1 MQLVAGILRRDR
13 LQPKGPRDI
22 AKLLADNDVAAAS
35 GWPVPQGLE
44 QVKRL
49 SAAHLADRDAVQA
62 QSQRR
67 ADEIGQRGDTVLCAQ
82 CHQVGSGA
90 PTLPRILDEDDA
102 DRSSWPPRQ
111 GAHSPASSCPL
122 MRRRRRA
129 HSGGRQP
136 LLAGLCGFGS
146 SPLRRRNRPGLKTAT
161 AGLRRRQVYRLAR
174 AYLLR
179 GPAALASRRRGK
191 PSNRSYPS
199 DVRATATCRSSFLA
213 VLSQPE
219 HLAAQVEIVAQVF
232 GRPLVDHP
240 AALQRYRG
248 IRQR

>member
-1 MQLVAGILRRDR
+1 MGACGGGTRIGVALVYVGGKNRLIMQLVAGILRRDR

-22 AKLLADNDVAAAS
+22 AKLLADSDVAAAP

-90 PTLPRILDEDDA
+90 PKLPRILDEDDA

-122 MRRRRRA
+122 MCRRRRA

-136 LLAGLCGFGS
+136 LLAG
-146 SPLRRRNRPGLKTAT
+146 PLR
-161 AGLRRRQVYRLAR
+161 LRLIT
-174 AYLLR
+174 
-179 GPAALASRRRGK
+179 PEAA
-191 PSNRSYPS
+191 
-199 DVRATATCRSSFLA
+199 
-213 VLSQPE
+213 
-219 HLAAQVEIVAQVF
+219 
-232 GRPLVDHP
+232 
-240 AALQRYRG
+240 
-248 IRQR
+248 